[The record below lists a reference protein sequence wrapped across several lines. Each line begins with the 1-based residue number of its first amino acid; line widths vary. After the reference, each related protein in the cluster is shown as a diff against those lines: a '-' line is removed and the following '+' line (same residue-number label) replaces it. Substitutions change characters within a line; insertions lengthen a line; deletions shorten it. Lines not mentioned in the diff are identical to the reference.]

1 MGRKVIS
8 FGLSTSEINRAM
20 KELADYKQ
28 EILRKTELLRE
39 KVAERLADEAKSG
52 FSGAIVDEL
61 KLDSELVSD
70 SLLTDESANK
80 GSEREN
86 RSAPPSYSEIFLAKF
101 PYYLSI
107 GMTEEQYWDR
117 DSTLVKSYR
126 KAEEL
131 RKERVNQEMWLQGMY
146 IYDAISRLSPIL
158 RAFAKKGTKAQP
170 YVEEAYPINKKTVE
184 EAELKKEKAKSEKGL
199 RYMQAYMV
207 QANKQLQERK

>member
-1 MGRKVIS
+1 M
-8 FGLSTSEINRAM
+8 
-20 KELADYKQ
+20 
-28 EILRKTELLRE
+28 
-39 KVAERLADEAKSG
+39 
-52 FSGAIVDEL
+52 
-61 KLDSELVSD
+61 VSD

-117 DSTLVKSYR
+117 DCTLGKSYR

>member
-1 MGRKVIS
+1 M
-8 FGLSTSEINRAM
+8 
-20 KELADYKQ
+20 
-28 EILRKTELLRE
+28 
-39 KVAERLADEAKSG
+39 
-52 FSGAIVDEL
+52 
-61 KLDSELVSD
+61 VSD

-131 RKERVNQEMWLQGMY
+131 RKERFNQEAWLQGMY
-146 IYDAISRLSPIL
+146 FYDAMARVSPIL
-158 RAFAKKGTKAQP
+158 HAFAKKGTKAQP

-184 EAELKKEKAKSEKGL
+184 DANRKKEKAKSQKGM

-207 QANKQLQERK
+207 SNNERFKKGSE

>member
-1 MGRKVIS
+1 M
-8 FGLSTSEINRAM
+8 
-20 KELADYKQ
+20 
-28 EILRKTELLRE
+28 
-39 KVAERLADEAKSG
+39 
-52 FSGAIVDEL
+52 
-61 KLDSELVSD
+61 VSD
-70 SLLTDESANK
+70 SLSNDIDSADK
-80 GSEREN
+80 GSERDN
-86 RSAPPSYSEIFLAKF
+86 RSASPFPYTEVFEKKF